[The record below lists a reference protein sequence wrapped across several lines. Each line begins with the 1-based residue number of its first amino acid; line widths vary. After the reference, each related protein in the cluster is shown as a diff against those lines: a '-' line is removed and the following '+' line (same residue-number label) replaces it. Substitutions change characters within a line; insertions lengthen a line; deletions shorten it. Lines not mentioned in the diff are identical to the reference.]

1 MFKKQS
7 INKRDTFAV
16 NHGDHAGQMFIVVDL
31 DSETVNCLAIPDMKN
46 VKVPIEAFEHGRK
59 TDIISYVELLS
70 KDIFKVVKSQYVKN
84 ENTNN

>member
-7 INKRDTFAV
+7 INKRDTLAV
-16 NHGDHAGQMFIVVDL
+16 NRGDQAGQMFIVVDL
-31 DSETVNCLAIPDMKN
+31 SKDTVDCLAVPDMKN

-70 KDIFKVVKSQYVKN
+70 KDIFKVVKSQYIKN
-84 ENTNN
+84 ENVNN